1 MRRIFGKTITE
12 LAQEDEK
19 IILITGDVEHNM
31 DEFKRLFNKRFF
43 DVGLCEQSMIGLAA
57 GMALEGFKPY
67 VYSITPFVL
76 ERPFE
81 QIKLDIDQQNLNV
94 KLIGYSDYPTAGP
107 THTELDGKGLSALFK
122 NVQSYFPSNS
132 EDTKKAL
139 IDSYLH
145 KKPTFISLKRDKT
158 IR

>member
-1 MRRIFGKTITE
+1 MRREFGKTIIE
-12 LAQEDEK
+12 LTQRDEK

-43 DVGLCEQSMIGLAA
+43 DVGLCEQSMISLAA

-67 VYSITPFVL
+67 VYSITPFIL

-81 QIKLDIDQQNLNV
+81 QVKLDIDQQNLNV

-107 THTELDGKGLSALFK
+107 THTELDGRGLSALFK
-122 NVQSYFPSNS
+122 NIQSYFPLTS
-132 EDTKKAL
+132 EDTRKDL
-139 IDSYLH
+139 WESYWH
-145 KKPTFISLKRDKT
+145 KKPTFISLKRDKAL
-158 IR
+158 